1 MKLVARGGV
10 RPALAPTVAFAFCDL
25 AGAGP
30 RALMALEPP
39 PGCTMSAAE
48 LDVEGLP
55 GASRAF
61 AAESARS
68 APVELITFADAS
80 GAPHTSLLLLL
91 APVPEA
97 QQTAVAAAVFEFV
110 TQAAHGAGTPG
121 ARAAV
126 RTAALSLRARARA
139 GAVSRFVVVAAMRFP
154 SGQGDKD
161 DVRAVALNGASAAGL
176 PSLPA
181 DTLVSDGLLASLL
194 HFCRAGGTPTLALLA
209 PGFRVRLPGS
219 AVDDEAVAVRA
230 TPAFLLRRRTPRRAD
245 AEPRCAC
252 ARAQVA
258 CRLAGSACTTLGCS
272 FSPDAAKLRAKLVAW
287 NSAAD
292 AEASVMYV

>member
-1 MKLVARGGV
+1 MRFGSLGALFLPARPRSLLFLLTHSVSLISAPSCAAARTMKLVARGGG

-55 GASRAF
+55 DASRAF

-68 APVELITFADAS
+68 APVELITFTDAS

-110 TQAAHGAGTPG
+110 TQAAHGAGSPG

-126 RTAALSLRARARA
+126 R
-139 GAVSRFVVVAAMRFP
+139 
-154 SGQGDKD
+154 
-161 DVRAVALNGASAAGL
+161 
-176 PSLPA
+176 
-181 DTLVSDGLLASLL
+181 
-194 HFCRAGGTPTLALLA
+194 
-209 PGFRVRLPGS
+209 
-219 AVDDEAVAVRA
+219 
-230 TPAFLLRRRTPRRAD
+230 
-245 AEPRCAC
+245 AEP
-252 ARAQVA
+252 
-258 CRLAGSACTTLGCS
+258 
-272 FSPDAAKLRAKLVAW
+272 
-287 NSAAD
+287 
-292 AEASVMYV
+292 